1 MWFLM
6 IILLDISQLVD
17 FQCFIYVIIVLKIV
31 QRLGGIAFFS

>member
-31 QRLGGIAFFS
+31 QRLVGIAFFS